1 MSELALTPEAAL
13 LLRGL
18 AFLAGLFLV
27 FFALKSAVRTLV
39 LPRSTQDRLTRTLF
53 RGSRWTFDLMARFR
67 SSYEGRDALMAYY
80 APVTL
85 LLLLPFWLLIVLVG
99 FALMYIGI
107 GIGGWHEAWV
117 LSESALFTLGFARE
131 DAPAY
136 LLLNFAEA
144 TIGLILVALIIAYLP
159 TMYDAFSRRE
169 KAVNL
174 LSVRAGN
181 PPWAPQ
187 MLERFSRISNFER
200 LGVFYEEWEAWFA
213 DLEESHTSLAAL
225 VFFRSPQPDESWVTA
240 AGTVLDTAA
249 LHEAVVDLPPEPRAA
264 LCIRA
269 GYIALRRIADQFG
282 IRYEEDPRWPAH
294 PISIE
299 RADFDEACE
308 RLAQGDV
315 PLKSDREQAWRDYA
329 GWRVNYDEVLLG
341 LARIT
346 MAPEAPWSSDRAWTW
361 TAESA
366 IREEEAVARS
376 VADRER

>member
-1 MSELALTPEAAL
+1 MSGLAPEAQL

-18 AFLAGLFLV
+18 AFLAGLLLV
-27 FFALKSAVRTLV
+27 GYALKSAIRILV
-39 LPRSTQDRLTRTLF
+39 LPRAAADRLAYALF
-53 RGSRWTFDLMARFR
+53 GVSRRVFDRLARLRGDYAARDR
-67 SSYEGRDALMAYY
+67 LMAYY

-85 LLLLPFWLLIVLVG
+85 LLLLPVWLFLVLVG
-99 FALMYIGI
+99 FALMYLGC

-131 DAPAY
+131 DAPRFLA
-136 LLLNFAEA
+136 LNFAEA

-181 PPWAPQ
+181 PPWAPN

-200 LGVFYEEWEAWFA
+200 LGLFYEEWEAWFA

-249 LHEAVVDLPPEPRAA
+249 LHLAVVDLPWEPRAA

-269 GYIALRRIADQFG
+269 GYIALRRICDVFRIDYPEAST
-282 IRYEEDPRWPAH
+282 WPKH
-294 PISIE
+294 PICLS
-299 RADFDEACE
+299 RADFDEACA
-308 RLAQGDV
+308 RLAQSDV
-315 PLKSDREQAWRDYA
+315 PLKADRDQAWRDFA
-329 GWRVNYDEVLLG
+329 GWRVNYDAPLLA
-341 LARIT
+341 LARLT
-346 MAPEAPWSSDRAWTW
+346 MAPPAPWSSDRAWD
-361 TAESA
+361 E
-366 IREEEAVARS
+366 V
-376 VADRER
+376 